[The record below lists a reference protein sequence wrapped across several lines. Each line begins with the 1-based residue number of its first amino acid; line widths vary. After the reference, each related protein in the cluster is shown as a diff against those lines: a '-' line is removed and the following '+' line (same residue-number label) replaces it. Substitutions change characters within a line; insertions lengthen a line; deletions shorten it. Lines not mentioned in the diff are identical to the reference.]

1 MYRSNEH
8 FFTPPFDEENEK
20 NKPFSDIKKHLRPAQ
35 AAAGRRILIYCS
47 EESTFLLGGE
57 AAPGHQERLALVTK

>member
-1 MYRSNEH
+1 MPNHLDMKMGKTGH
-8 FFTPPFDEENEK
+8 FQT
-20 NKPFSDIKKHLRPAQ
+20 IKKHLRPAQ